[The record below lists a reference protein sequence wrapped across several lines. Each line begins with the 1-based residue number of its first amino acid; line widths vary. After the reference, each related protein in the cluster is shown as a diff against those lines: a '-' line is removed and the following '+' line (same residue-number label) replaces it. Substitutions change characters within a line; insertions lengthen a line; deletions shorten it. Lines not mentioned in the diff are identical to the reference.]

1 MTQIFPQLTKIPMP
15 MKKIAV
21 VIGHD
26 KTSPG
31 AYSPHLGQ
39 SEYIYN
45 SEVATHL
52 SKIADIYK
60 RPMGGGYKTQMTN
73 LANEIN
79 KKDYDLVVELH
90 FNAFNKIANGCEA
103 VIFKGNKNTET
114 IGKRFCDLI
123 TKEYNTKSR
132 GVKEISQQND
142 RGYWFLAL
150 MKADALILEPFFGDN
165 EESLKFNDPAKYADV
180 LAKILIMANSTQLKT
195 K

>member
-1 MTQIFPQLTKIPMP
+1 M
-15 MKKIAV
+15 KIAV

-45 SEVATHL
+45 SEVASHL

-60 RPMGGGYKTQMTN
+60 RPIGSGYKTQMIN

-90 FNAFNKIANGCEA
+90 FNAFNKSANGCEA
-103 VIFKGNKNTET
+103 LIFKGNKYTEKV
-114 IGKRFCDLI
+114 GQRYCNLI
-123 TKEYNTKSR
+123 TSKYKTKSR
-132 GVKEISQQND
+132 GVKDISQQND

-150 MKADALILEPFFGDN
+150 MKADAIILEPFFGDN
-165 EESLKFNDPAKYADV
+165 EESLKFKNEAEYAE
-180 LAKILIMANSTQLKT
+180 ILIKT
-195 K
+195 FCE

>member
-1 MTQIFPQLTKIPMP
+1 

-45 SEVATHL
+45 SEVAAHL
-52 SKIADIYK
+52 SCIADIYK
-60 RPMGGGYKTQMTN
+60 RPAGGGYKTQMTN

-79 KKDYDLVVELH
+79 KKDYDLVIELH
-90 FNAFNKIANGCEA
+90 FNAFNKTANGCEA

-114 IGKRFCDLI
+114 IGQRFCDLI
-123 TKEYNTKSR
+123 TAKYNTKTR
-132 GVKEISQQND
+132 GVKDVSQQND

-150 MKADALILEPFFGDN
+150 MKADAMILEPFFGDN
-165 EESLKFNDPAKYADV
+165 EESLKFKNECDYAD
-180 LAKILIMANSTQLKT
+180 IIIKT
-195 K
+195 LCE

>member
-1 MTQIFPQLTKIPMP
+1 MKPIYPQLIKIPQ

-31 AYSPHLGQ
+31 AYSLHLRN

-45 SEVATHL
+45 SEVATYL
-52 SKIADIYK
+52 ARIADVYK
-60 RPMGGGYKTQMTN
+60 RPIGGGYKTQMIN

-79 KKDYDLVVELH
+79 KKDYDLVLELH
-90 FNAFNKIANGCEA
+90 FNSFNKIVNGCEA
-103 VIFKGNKNTET
+103 VIFKGNKITNK
-114 IGKRFCDLI
+114 IGEKYCDLI
-123 TKEYNTKSR
+123 SKTYHTKSR

-150 MKADALILEPFFGDN
+150 IKADAMILEPFFGDN
-165 EESLKFNDPAKYADV
+165 EESLKFCNPGKYAE
-180 LAKILIMANSTQLKT
+180 IIIKT
-195 K
+195 ICE

>member
-1 MTQIFPQLTKIPMP
+1 MKPVFPQLIKIPLP

-31 AYSPHLGQ
+31 AYSTYLRQ

-45 SEVATHL
+45 SEVATYL
-52 SKIADIYK
+52 SNIADIYK
-60 RPMGGGYKTQMTN
+60 RPIGSGYKTQMIN

-79 KKDYDLVVELH
+79 QKDYDLVVELH

-103 VIFKGNKNTET
+103 VIFKGNSYTEKV
-114 IGKRFCDLI
+114 GQKFCNLI
-123 TKEYNTKSR
+123 TKEYCTESR
-132 GVKEISQQND
+132 GVKEVSQPND

-150 MKADALILEPFFGDN
+150 MKADAMILEPFFGDN
-165 EESLKFNDPAKYADV
+165 KESLKFNDPSKYADI
-180 LAKILIMANSTQLKT
+180 LAKVF
-195 K
+195 

>member
-1 MTQIFPQLTKIPMP
+1 M
-15 MKKIAV
+15 KIAV

-60 RPMGGGYKTQMTN
+60 RPAGGGYKTQMIN
-73 LANEIN
+73 LANKIN

-90 FNAFNKIANGCEA
+90 FNAFNKIANGCEV
-103 VIFKGNKNTET
+103 VIFKGNKYTEKV
-114 IGKRFCDLI
+114 GQKFCDLI
-123 TKEYNTKSR
+123 TKEYCTKSR
-132 GVKEISQQND
+132 GVKEVSQPND
-142 RGYWFLAL
+142 RGYWFLVL
-150 MKADALILEPFFGDN
+150 MKADAMILEPFFGDN
-165 EESLKFNDPAKYADV
+165 KESLKFNDTAKYAGLLDK
-180 LAKILIMANSTQLKT
+180 LFAIKHP
-195 K
+195 